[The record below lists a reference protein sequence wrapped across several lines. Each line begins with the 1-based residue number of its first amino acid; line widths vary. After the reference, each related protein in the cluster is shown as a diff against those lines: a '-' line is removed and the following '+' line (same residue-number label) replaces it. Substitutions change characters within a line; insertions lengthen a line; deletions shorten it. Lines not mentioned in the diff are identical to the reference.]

1 MIAGRSAADNP
12 DRQAQLRDFLERS
25 RKELTDIISS
35 AGESAAPQ
43 EPTSGTP
50 KA

>member
-12 DRQAQLRDFLERS
+12 ERQARLRDFLERS
-25 RKELTDIISS
+25 RKELTDIIYNS
-35 AGESAAPQ
+35 GESTSPE
-43 EPTSGTP
+43 EPSSGTP